1 MTLIKTGCLLLCL
14 LLLPAAGCGKK
25 SPFDDKNVILIL
37 IDTLR
42 RDKLGV
48 YNEGIDF
55 SPRLDRLA
63 REGFRFT
70 RAVAPSP
77 WTKPSVASLFTGLY
91 SGNHGVLGDH
101 VVLTNMAHLDPTFTT
116 LAERFKAADFSTAAF
131 VTNPQIQV
139 RYHFDQGFDTFV
151 QPAGDAGELLGKA
164 EKWIDAQEDRFF
176 LYLHLIDPHE
186 PYMPPPDYKE
196 RFAPEE
202 PDAKAPLTAFGRPRE
217 LMEWLN
223 QYQHWCAG
231 GKKGEFQFDY
241 EPLLEELKERLSEIA
256 PKMTK
261 EQIRSYLEIDFK
273 GLDDPELL
281 RRAEHLMNLYD
292 GEVAYTDD
300 RIHAFLE
307 GLKERGLLDRS
318 VIIITAD
325 HGEAFLEHDYWGHR
339 RFVHYTETDIPMF
352 FHIPG
357 PDGKPINGVSHDLV
371 SLVDLYPTLLD
382 MYGIDAPAGLPGV
395 SLWPAMRD
403 GARLSNRPVYSEG
416 IFKHGDFVSAQVE
429 HEKIIRS
436 STSAGVDW
444 QLYDLENDPGEHHP
458 LNPDE
463 GGPRAKALRKAVEAL
478 LDRRTLDF
486 DKEGRAGGGLTEE
499 ERKQLEELGYL

>member
-1 MTLIKTGCLLLCL
+1 MTPFKTGCILLCL

-25 SPFDDKNVILIL
+25 SPFDDGNVIIIL

-48 YNEGIDF
+48 YNDRIDF
-55 SPRLDRLA
+55 SPGLDRLA

-101 VVLTNMAHLDPTFTT
+101 VVLTNMAHLDPSFTT
-116 LAERFKAADFSTAAF
+116 LAERFKTEGFSTAAF

-164 EKWIDAQEDRFF
+164 EEWIDSQSGRFF

-186 PYMPPPDYKE
+186 PYMPPPDYKA
-196 RFAPEE
+196 RFAPGE
-202 PDAKAPLTAFGRPRE
+202 PGDKAPLTAFGRPRE
-217 LMEWLN
+217 LVEWLD
-223 QYQHWCAG
+223 QYQQWRAG
-231 GKKGEFQFDY
+231 GEQGEFEFDY
-241 EPLLEELKERLSEIA
+241 EPLVKEVRERLSGIDVDLTE
-256 PKMTK
+256 
-261 EQIRSYLEIDFK
+261 EQIRSHLEIGFK

-281 RRAEHLMNLYD
+281 RRAEYLMNLYD

-300 RIHAFLE
+300 QIHAFLKRLE
-307 GLKERGLLDRS
+307 GSGLLDKT
-318 VIIITAD
+318 VLIVTAD
-325 HGEAFLEHDYWGHR
+325 HGEAFLEHGYWGHR
-339 RFVHYTETDIPMF
+339 RSVYYTETDIPMF
-352 FHIPG
+352 FRIPG
-357 PDGKPINGVSHDLV
+357 MEGKPVNGVSNDLV

-382 MYGIDAPAGLPGV
+382 MYGIDAPAGLAGV

-403 GARLSNRPVYSEG
+403 GTPLKKRPVYSEA
-416 IFKHGDFVSAQVE
+416 IFAYGDHVSAQVE
-429 HEKIIRS
+429 HDKVVRS
-436 STSAGVDW
+436 STSNGVSW
-444 QLYDLENDPGEHHP
+444 KHYDLKNDPEERHP
-458 LNPDE
+458 LKPEE
-463 GGPRAKALRKAVEAL
+463 GGPGAKALMKAVEGL

-486 DKEGRAGGGLTEE
+486 EKAGDAGGLTEQ